1 MGGARYL
8 GGMSSAAW
16 RLVIVI
22 ALLTCVGTAI
32 AVFRASRQ
40 TNLPGEQRT
49 SSVRRNWRRPQFEDP
64 REAAEMFG
72 RLVQAANRRSADDLA
87 FLASSLDDVRVI
99 PVPTSA
105 PPEPGA
111 KTEAAKTGHLSDTV
125 TAEELTPPRVDTVA
139 NVALSLTIELDTL
152 SVEPVLKRLAPFEEL
167 KPDAPSWSRD
177 DLLLLRGAFNAL
189 SGIQFKRLKL
199 DRKDAQPPA
208 DLKPITLIGEA
219 RVEGPNSSPNAQVH
233 ETLQMPL
240 GVLWT
245 SQPDILAASR
255 DPTGS
260 ENPRY
265 LLDNSNVAKVIAA
278 FRQALA
284 EAGKEPK
291 SF

>member
-1 MGGARYL
+1 
-8 GGMSSAAW
+8 MSSSAW

-32 AVFRASRQ
+32 AVFRASRM
-40 TNLPGEQRT
+40 TDLPGEHRRGVVQ
-49 SSVRRNWRRPQFEDP
+49 RNWRRPQFEDS

-72 RLVQAANRRSADDLA
+72 WLVQAANRRSAEDLA

-105 PPEPGA
+105 PPDPAA
-111 KTEAAKTGHLSDTV
+111 KTEAVKSEDLPETV
-125 TAEELTPPRVDTVA
+125 TDEELTPPRVDTVA
-139 NVALSLTIELDTL
+139 NVALSLMIELDTL
-152 SVEPVLKRLAPFEEL
+152 SVEPVLKRLAPFEQAG
-167 KPDAPSWSRD
+167 PDAPDWSRD

-208 DLKPITLIGEA
+208 ELKPITLIAEA
-219 RVEGPNSSPNAQVH
+219 RVESSESNPHAQVH
-233 ETLQMPL
+233 ETIQMPL

-260 ENPRY
+260 DNPRY
-265 LLDNSNVAKVIAA
+265 LLDKTCVAKVIAA
-278 FRQALA
+278 FKQALA
-284 EAGKEPK
+284 PAGHEPK